1 MDRDERK
8 QFARYISR
16 LREKQGI
23 TMKQLCEGLLSD
35 RAAMFIE
42 QGKRDTSRSMREAL
56 LERLGVG
63 AEDSEC
69 CLGCEEY
76 AHWKAQQ
83 QILHSIACEEMEQAQ
98 ALVEKYW
105 TAYCGEAGE
114 CGKNKEKLDQQFYF
128 VMLAQIR
135 RYNGNPALQ
144 GRRNFQRER
153 DFQGEEGGQSE
164 RQFRLETDV
173 RGEVAA
179 LFEKALKLTVPAWE
193 EKPVS
198 ELTLSLKELHL
209 LLETV
214 HYRTADSGIRHEERL
229 GQYREIIE
237 YITKRKLDRRGMAKI
252 YPKAVYYLCRC
263 LMEEYDAEEPGE
275 NIHGMRRYQELLTY
289 CNRAL
294 KILRDNGRMYYL
306 WEILDMREQLFG
318 KLADAPGSGCGY
330 DSRNQEAFRRLR
342 QENAS
347 WRQVLEDICQE
358 FNVPKET
365 FHCCY
370 LYVSKGVCCTNDVI
384 RIRSGMLGIRGEELC
399 DGVCSIKTLRRIRNG
414 VVSPQREVVEGLF
427 DKLGLSG
434 ELVRTEIVTGVPE
447 ARELMER
454 LREHINARRWRE
466 AEKALERIKQ
476 LISMEFT
483 CNRQAILRK
492 EVLLSQ
498 AKNEINQKECY
509 RRLRE
514 ALELTLPYEAFL
526 EPGEKYLTHE
536 EQSCIRNM
544 MVEMDERSD
553 EFIMC
558 VQRFEEIYQPIID
571 RGELENVESMYE
583 FIMGYVRSYWGNTGD
598 FVKADKYDKILIEG
612 CLRFGRIWY
621 LHDGLYD
628 RWWNH
633 NERKK
638 KGIPTNI
645 HLDDEEELK
654 KCILFSELVQSAE
667 TSFYQ
672 KKLRQINGK
681 SNQSI

>member
-1 MDRDERK
+1 M
-8 QFARYISR
+8 QFAHYIR
-16 LREKQGI
+16 KLRETQGI

-42 QGKRDTSRSMREAL
+42 QGKRDTSRPMQEAL

-63 AEDSEC
+63 AEDYEC
-69 CLGCEEY
+69 YLGCEEY
-76 AHWKAQQ
+76 AHWRAQQ
-83 QILHSIACEEMEQAQ
+83 QILHSIAYEEMERAQ
-98 ALVEKYW
+98 DLLEQYW
-105 TAYCGEAGE
+105 TAYCGEEGD
-114 CGKNKEKLDQQFYF
+114 CGKNRRKLEQQFYF
-128 VMLAQIR
+128 VMQAQIQ
-135 RYNGNPALQ
+135 RYYGNRNL
-144 GRRNFQRER
+144 GEERNFFKEVGYQSKKRFRE
-153 DFQGEEGGQSE
+153 EA
-164 RQFRLETDV
+164 DV

-179 LFEKALKLTVPAWE
+179 LFRKALELTVPAWE
-193 EKPVS
+193 ERPVS
-198 ELTLSLKELHL
+198 ELTLSLKELNL
-209 LLETV
+209 LLEAE
-214 HYRTADSGIRHEERL
+214 HYRSAGSGICHGERPE
-229 GQYREIIE
+229 QYREIME
-237 YITKRKLDRRGMAKI
+237 YITKGKLDRRGMAKI

-263 LMEEYDAEEPGE
+263 LMKEYDAEEASSYNPAQSMHGE
-275 NIHGMRRYQELLTY
+275 NVHGRKRYKELLTC

-294 KILRDNGRMYYL
+294 RILRDNGRMYFL

-318 KLADAPGSGCGY
+318 KLADVPGSDCGY
-330 DSRNQEAFRRLR
+330 NSKNKEAFRHLQ
-342 QENAS
+342 QENAG
-347 WRQVLEDICQE
+347 WKQVLEDICRE
-358 FNVPKET
+358 FNVPKQT

-370 LYVSKGVCCTNDVI
+370 LYVSKGVSCTNDVI

-399 DGVCSIKTLRRIRNG
+399 EGVCSIKTLRRIRNG

-427 DKLGLSG
+427 DKLGLPG

-447 ARELMER
+447 ARELMEK
-454 LREHINARRWRE
+454 LREHINADRWWE

-476 LISMEFT
+476 LVSMEMT

-492 EVLLSQ
+492 EVLLSR
-498 AKNEINQKECY
+498 AKRELNKDECY
-509 RRLRE
+509 RRLWE
-514 ALELTLPYEAFL
+514 ALELTLPYDKFL
-526 EPGEKYLTHE
+526 EPGEKYLTRE

-544 MVEMDERSD
+544 MMGMDERSD
-553 EFIMC
+553 EFITC
-558 VQRFEEIYQPIID
+558 TQRFEEIYQPIID

-583 FIMGYVRSYWGNTGD
+583 FIMGCVRSYWGNIGD
-598 FVKADKYDKILIEG
+598 FDKADKYDMILIEG
-612 CLRFGRIWY
+612 CLRFGRVWN

-654 KCILFSELVQSAE
+654 KCILFAELVQSME

-672 KKLRQINGK
+672 KKLEQINGK